1 MSFCIRLRVILP
13 ARAGLSIIR
22 SSPRASQSL
31 NTGSL
36 QPITSSIHNPTI
48 RTFVTTP
55 IAKMPDK
62 FSNADTGSKQADPY
76 TAKNKDHPQL
86 KEKIEDLVT
95 FMESCKFGMMT
106 TRIAS
111 TGQLVSRCMALA
123 AKVRLQSISFTTSL
137 CSSYPPNWSTTNS
150 TLT

>member
-1 MSFCIRLRVILP
+1 MSSCIRLRGILP

-22 SSPRASQSL
+22 SSPRAAHSL

-36 QPITSSIHNPTI
+36 QPLTSNSSKLPTRTLITSSS
-48 RTFVTTP
+48 
-55 IAKMPDK
+55 AKMSDK
-62 FSNADTGSKQADPY
+62 FSNTDTGSKQADPY
-76 TAKNKDHPQL
+76 TAKNKDDPQL

-123 AKVRLQSISFTTSL
+123 AKVGLLFIPTTTSPH
-137 CSSYPPNWSTTNS
+137 SSHPRK
-150 TLT
+150 